1 VLRILLEIRSV
12 EIVSEGGESYILRCR
27 DHRKLGKK
35 SPLEI
40 RVKGS
45 DVKLSRLGVYPLK
58 PIHLSEGR
66 HLHRHESG
74 LRRTA
79 LKRSHRFGIMTV
91 VLLLCGSRV
100 LADAGNHTKLP
111 GRQVKVAAIAIGF
124 GGDRNEKTRLA
135 IEHLETAGTSG
146 VDIACLP
153 EEFAGTTAEPISGP
167 TTKAVGELAKKHHM
181 YVVCPIR
188 EQGADGR
195 QYNTAVLL
203 DRDGK
208 VAGSYRKVFVFWGE
222 GLHLSEEGIKVFD
235 TDFGRI
241 AMLTCFDANF
251 DEVWAE
257 AERKGAEI
265 VFWPSAYGGG
275 LPLYG
280 YAMIHNYYVVAVGR
294 GNMIDILGKTIE
306 NVQKP
311 KAQQYIATIDLDRT
325 LIHFDFTGNKV
336 AKLLHDHKGE
346 VELERSLEMEGWSLL
361 RAVKPGVR
369 VRDLCKQ
376 YQIETLREYRHRSRE
391 QINERRKKGERV

>member
-1 VLRILLEIRSV
+1 MAV
-12 EIVSEGGESYILRCR
+12 
-27 DHRKLGKK
+27 
-35 SPLEI
+35 
-40 RVKGS
+40 
-45 DVKLSRLGVYPLK
+45 
-58 PIHLSEGR
+58 
-66 HLHRHESG
+66 
-74 LRRTA
+74 A
-79 LKRSHRFGIMTV
+79 
-91 VLLLCGSRV
+91 LLLSGPLV
-100 LADAGNHTKLP
+100 FAEPADQAKLP
-111 GRQVKVAAIAIGF
+111 GRKVRVAAIAIGY
-124 GGDRNEKTRLA
+124 GGDRDQKTSLA

-153 EEFAGTTAEPISGP
+153 EEFAGTNAEPIPGP

-188 EQGADGR
+188 EQAADGR

-203 DRDGK
+203 DREGN

-222 GLHLSEEGIKVFD
+222 GLNLSEEGVKVFD

-241 AMLTCFDANF
+241 ALLACFDANF
-251 DEVWAE
+251 DEVWSE

-275 LPLYG
+275 MPLNG
-280 YAMIHNYYVVAVGR
+280 YAMIHNYYVVAVGQ

-311 KAQQYIATIDLDRT
+311 KPQQYIATFDLDRT
-325 LIHFDFTGNKV
+325 LIHVNFTEDKV
-336 AKLLHDHKGE
+336 AKLLREHKGE
-346 VELERSLEMEGWSLL
+346 VELERSFEMEGWNLL

-369 VRDLCKQ
+369 VRDLCRQ

-391 QINERRKKGERV
+391 QINQRRKKGEKV